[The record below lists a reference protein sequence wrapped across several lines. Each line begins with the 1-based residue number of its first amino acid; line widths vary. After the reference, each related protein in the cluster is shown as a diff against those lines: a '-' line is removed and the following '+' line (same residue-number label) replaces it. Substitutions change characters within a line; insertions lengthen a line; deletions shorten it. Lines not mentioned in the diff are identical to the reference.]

1 MAPKKKVFD
10 LAKAGSRAAGGGRQ
24 APIDLD
30 DQPERSPAALA
41 GPPRKS
47 PFFTPRPATAGMG
60 VGARDP
66 TTPTAEP
73 PPKARK
79 TSDTSSP
86 AASMAKLF
94 GGSPA
99 KAKAK
104 QESIA
109 VPKGPQDLPQ
119 INDAKHGLPLQGIV
133 MAFTGELDSM
143 TRQDAEEKCKSAGA
157 KVMGSVS
164 GNTQYLVMGSHLDD
178 GRQVTE
184 TSKYRKYLELKEK
197 GKKCPELLD
206 ESQLLKL
213 LPSAVAP
220 PPVTQP
226 LAASRKASDSGGAFG
241 SGTSLERYM
250 NWVDSHA
257 PKSFGEV
264 LGNASVVRKLTEWL
278 RDWDNV
284 VLKGRKKMAGF
295 KPGGGM
301 PDNINARAAL
311 VSGPPG
317 IGKTTACRLV
327 AQLHGSYEVLEYNAS
342 DARGQKII
350 QEMAQGI
357 ADNHTISF
365 GSGLGQRKLP
375 GLTKRAV
382 LIMDEVDGMGAGD
395 RGGGAAL
402 IKMIKKTR
410 NPIIC
415 ICNDA
420 HSQKVRN
427 LAFSCYDLKFSR
439 PTKSTVAQRC
449 AMIAR
454 KEGLDV
460 EENALEELAESCGS
474 DMRQVL
480 NQLQILAKSPKYQK
494 VGVKYMDMKS
504 AITKD
509 PASMIGP
516 FDACRKLL
524 SSSEGARLS
533 FRDRMDL
540 YFVDHSLM
548 GLLVHEN
555 YLNSVSKKPVDADL
569 LNRCAYSADLM
580 SVGDMMNAQIN
591 KHQQWSLLPQMGL
604 NGCVYP
610 AHVTNGFVGF
620 PSFPAFLGKYSTQSR
635 MRRLCTE
642 LHAHLKLF
650 ASVSRGGLASSGY
663 PGLLYSR
670 AVGPLLR
677 GDVDAVAETA
687 AALDAYG
694 LRKEHLV
701 EHLTEMRQH
710 LGAEDLFKL
719 VDPKVKAAMT
729 REFNSGCHAV
739 KVMLPKSNKRKAS
752 SAALDTPDGLDDDED
767 GAEAAGAT
775 AEQAADDDD
784 DEAGGSMVKVK
795 GKAKSKAKGKAKAKA
810 EGDSRGSPAKAKGGR
825 GRNK

>member
-1 MAPKKKVFD
+1 MAPKKKGFE
-10 LAKAGSRAAGGGRQ
+10 LAKAGSRST
-24 APIDLD
+24 IDLD
-30 DQPERSPAALA
+30 DEPVRSTATSAAPA
-41 GPPRKS
+41 RKS
-47 PFFTPRPATAGMG
+47 PFFNNRPATAATGTSI
-60 VGARDP
+60 REPNTPP
-66 TTPTAEP
+66 TEQPS
-73 PPKARK
+73 KIRK
-79 TSDTSSP
+79 TGDTPSP
-86 AASMAKLF
+86 AAAVAKLF
-94 GGSPA
+94 GNSPA
-99 KAKAK
+99 KPKAK
-104 QESIA
+104 QEAIA
-109 VPKGPQDLPQ
+109 VQKGPSGLPQ
-119 INDAKHGLPLQGIV
+119 INDAKPGLPLQGIV

-143 TRQDAEEKCKSAGA
+143 TRQDAEEKCKAAGA

-164 GNTQYLVMGSHLDD
+164 GNTQYLVLGSHLDD

-184 TSKYRKYLELKEK
+184 TSKYRKYLDLKEK

-206 ESQLLKL
+206 ENQLLKL
-213 LPSAVAP
+213 LPCAVPP
-220 PPVTQP
+220 PPVTLP
-226 LAASRKASDSGGAFG
+226 VAASPKPNRSAE
-241 SGTSLERYM
+241 GTDAGRSLERYQ

-278 RDWDNV
+278 RDWDDV
-284 VLKGRKKMAGF
+284 VLRGKKKMAGF

-301 PDNINARAAL
+301 PDNVNARAAL
-311 VSGPPG
+311 ISGPPG
-317 IGKTTACRLV
+317 IGKTTTCKLV
-327 AQLHGSYEVLEYNAS
+327 AQLHGGYEILEYNAS
-342 DARGQKII
+342 DARGRKVIE
-350 QEMAQGI
+350 EMAQGI
-357 ADNHTISF
+357 ADNHTITF
-365 GSGLGQRKLP
+365 GGGLGQRKLP
-375 GLTKRAV
+375 ALTKRAV

-504 AITKD
+504 AVTKD
-509 PASMIGP
+509 AASMVGP

-524 SSSEGARLS
+524 SASEGSRLS

-555 YLNSVSKKPVDADL
+555 YLNSVSRKPVDADL

-580 SVGDMMNAQIN
+580 TVGDMINKQIN
-591 KHQQWSLLPQMGL
+591 HHQQWSLLPQMGL
-604 NGCVYP
+604 TGCIYP
-610 AHVTNGFVGF
+610 AYITNGFVGF

-663 PGLLYSR
+663 TGLLYSR
-670 AVGPLLR
+670 AVSPLLR
-677 GDVDAVAETA
+677 GDVESVAETA
-687 AALDAYG
+687 KALDAYG

-710 LGAEDLFKL
+710 LGEEDLFKI

-739 KVMLPKSNKRKAS
+739 KVMLPKGNKRKAG
-752 SAALDTPDGLDDDED
+752 SAAMDAPDGLDEDED
-767 GAEAAGAT
+767 GGEGAGAT
-775 AEQAADDDD
+775 AEQAEDDDGD
-784 DEAGGSMVKVK
+784 AGGGLVKVK
-795 GKAKSKAKGKAKAKA
+795 GKPKSKAKGKAKGKA
-810 EGDSRGSPAKAKGGR
+810 EGSPAKAKASR

>member
-1 MAPKKKVFD
+1 
-10 LAKAGSRAAGGGRQ
+10 
-24 APIDLD
+24 
-30 DQPERSPAALA
+30 
-41 GPPRKS
+41 
-47 PFFTPRPATAGMG
+47 
-60 VGARDP
+60 
-66 TTPTAEP
+66 
-73 PPKARK
+73 
-79 TSDTSSP
+79 
-86 AASMAKLF
+86 
-94 GGSPA
+94 
-99 KAKAK
+99 
-104 QESIA
+104 
-109 VPKGPQDLPQ
+109 
-119 INDAKHGLPLQGIV
+119 
-133 MAFTGELDSM
+133 
-143 TRQDAEEKCKSAGA
+143 
-157 KVMGSVS
+157 
-164 GNTQYLVMGSHLDD
+164 
-178 GRQVTE
+178 
-184 TSKYRKYLELKEK
+184 
-197 GKKCPELLD
+197 
-206 ESQLLKL
+206 
-213 LPSAVAP
+213 
-220 PPVTQP
+220 
-226 LAASRKASDSGGAFG
+226 
-241 SGTSLERYM
+241 M

-278 RDWDNV
+278 RDWDDV
-284 VLKGRKKMAGF
+284 VLRGRKKMAGF

-365 GSGLGQRKLP
+365 GGGLGQRKMP
-375 GLTKRAV
+375 ALTKRAV

-395 RGGGAAL
+395 RGGSAAL

-480 NQLQILAKSPKYQK
+480 NQLQILAKSPKYQN

-509 PASMIGP
+509 PTSMVGP

-540 YFVDHSLM
+540 FFVDHSLV

-555 YLNSVSKKPVDADL
+555 YLNSVSKKPVDAEL

-580 SVGDMMNAQIN
+580 SVGDMMNARISR
-591 KHQQWSLLPQMGL
+591 HQDWSLLPQMGL
-604 NGCVYP
+604 TGCVYP

-663 PGLLYSR
+663 PALLYSR
-670 AVGPLLR
+670 AMNPLLH
-677 GDVDAVAETA
+677 GDSEGVAETA

-710 LGAEDLFKL
+710 LGQEDLFKV

-739 KVMLPKSNKRKAS
+739 KVVLPKGNKRKAG
-752 SAALDTPDGLDDDED
+752 SAALDAPDGLDDDED
-767 GAEAAGAT
+767 GAEGAGAT
-775 AEQAADDDD
+775 VEQDEDDDGD
-784 DEAGGSMVKVK
+784 AGGSLVKVK

-810 EGDSRGSPAKAKGGR
+810 EGDSRSSPATAKGGR
-825 GRNK
+825 GRKK